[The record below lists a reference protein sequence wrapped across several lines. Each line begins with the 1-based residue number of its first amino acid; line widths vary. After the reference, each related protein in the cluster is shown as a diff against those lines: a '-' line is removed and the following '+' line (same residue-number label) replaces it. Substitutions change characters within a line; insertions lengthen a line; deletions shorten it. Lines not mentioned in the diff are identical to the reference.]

1 MTQLEQTVANTND
14 ISLQK
19 VKSDYEKREKIIK
32 ELFDMVYKWG
42 RYNVVVND
50 NAPAYRET
58 IKELLKI

>member
-1 MTQLEQTVANTND
+1 MEQAIQATNQAS
-14 ISLQK
+14 IQK
-19 VKSDYEKREKIIK
+19 VKTDYEKREKVIK

-50 NAPAYRET
+50 SAPAYRDT